1 MSVTPRPGTGQ
12 CIYEILDNTV
22 RLEESDLPYKNFV
35 ARMGKWYKLLWSI
48 GAAIMIVLGFPMY
61 FVWDSTV
68 GVLCFVM
75 AGLVL
80 SFLPTMISYKCY
92 VSKTSLKEKFF
103 VLFIKIE
110 KEILWDKIKYKKI
123 RVGKNNSITFYD
135 KNKKKLISFDE
146 ALVGYNRIVKMAKRS
161 SIIQMK

>member
-1 MSVTPRPGTGQ
+1 MSVTPLPGTGQ

-22 RLEESDLPYKNFV
+22 KLEESDLPYKNFV

-61 FVWDSTV
+61 FVWESTV
-68 GVLCFVM
+68 GILCFVM
-75 AGLVL
+75 AGLTL
-80 SFLPTMISYKCY
+80 LLLPTMISYKCY

-110 KEILWDKIKYKKI
+110 KEIFW
-123 RVGKNNSITFYD
+123 R
-135 KNKKKLISFDE
+135 KL
-146 ALVGYNRIVKMAKRS
+146 
-161 SIIQMK
+161 